1 MNIELKQ
8 EKLTVYKDV
17 INIMNDGLNN
27 DRKLT
32 SEILRELRFKI
43 EQLIVSD
50 Y

>member
-43 EQLIVSD
+43 EQLIISD
-50 Y
+50 F

>member
-17 INIMNDGLNN
+17 ITIMNNGLNN

-43 EQLIVSD
+43 EELIVSD

>member
-1 MNIELKQ
+1 MDIELKQ

-17 INIMNDGLNN
+17 ITIMKDGLNN
-27 DRKLT
+27 DKKLT
-32 SEILRELRFKI
+32 FEILRELKFKI

>member
-8 EKLTVYKDV
+8 EKLIVYEDV
-17 INIMNDGLNN
+17 ITIMNDGLNN

-32 SEILRELRFKI
+32 SEILRELKFKI

>member
-1 MNIELKQ
+1 
-8 EKLTVYKDV
+8 
-17 INIMNDGLNN
+17 MNDGLNN

>member
-8 EKLTVYKDV
+8 EKLTVYEDV
-17 INIMNDGLNN
+17 ITIMNDGLNN

-43 EQLIVSD
+43 EELIVSD